1 MCNQTEE
8 DLTLLSNCNHEEA
21 DSRIFVHAEE
31 VSQKGHRKITIHTAD
46 TDVIVLT
53 VSFNSTSTRVDV
65 DSVWG
70 GEENTIYSNP

>member
-1 MCNQTEE
+1 MCNQNEE
-8 DLTLLSNCNHEEA
+8 DLTLLSNCNHEKG
-21 DSRIFVHAEE
+21 DNRIFVHAKE
-31 VSQKGHRKITIHTAD
+31 VSQKGHRKIMIHTAD